1 MPCSLF
7 GFEVRFELK
16 PAHLPLCH
24 SIYKLDITNNDI
36 SPLKTQLQRIKRNL
50 RMKIISWNVNGI
62 RAIQSKGF
70 AETLA
75 RLDAD
80 CILLQ
85 ETKAQSE
92 QIDKALEDIDGY
104 HVYSCCA
111 ERKGYSGVTI
121 LSRKE
126 PLQIISNI
134 GIAEH
139 DLEGRV
145 LVADFEKFFLLN
157 VYVPNSGEALARLD
171 YRQTWDLE
179 FLAYCRQLQSLKP
192 LIACGDFNVAHRE
205 IDIARPK
212 VNYNKSSGYT
222 QVEIDGFSRFLDA
235 GLVDTFRQFHPDSI
249 TYSWWSFRAGAR
261 AKNIG
266 WRIDY
271 VLVSQPLVSKVSQ
284 AFILPEITGSDHCP
298 VGIEIDI

>member
-1 MPCSLF
+1 
-7 GFEVRFELK
+7 
-16 PAHLPLCH
+16 
-24 SIYKLDITNNDI
+24 
-36 SPLKTQLQRIKRNL
+36 
-50 RMKIISWNVNGI
+50 MKIISWNVNGV
-62 RAIQSKGF
+62 RAVQSKGF

-75 RLDAD
+75 LLDAD

-85 ETKAQSE
+85 ETKAQAD
-92 QIDKALEDIDGY
+92 QIDKALEGIDGY
-104 HVYSCCA
+104 RIYSNCA

-126 PLQIISNI
+126 PLQVISDI
-134 GIAEH
+134 GIVEH
-139 DLEGRV
+139 DREGRV
-145 LVADFEKFFLLN
+145 IVAEFDNFFLLN

-171 YRQTWDLE
+171 YRQTWDVE
-179 FLAYCRQLQSLKP
+179 FLAYCRQLQKKKP

-212 VNYNKSSGYT
+212 PNYNKSAGYT

-235 GLVDTFRQFHPDSI
+235 GLVDTFRYFHPD
-249 TYSWWSFRAGAR
+249 TVAYSWWSFRGGAR
-261 AKNIG
+261 ARNVG

-271 VLVSQPLVSKVSQ
+271 VLTSKALVGNVKQ

-298 VGIEIDI
+298 VGIEIDL